1 MKLYFIL
8 KLTKQLRDQAV
19 TWLSKL
25 YIKGLDHLPITIGSL
40 MVLLFIPAILI
51 GYLTYERYQDLKGI
65 EERLVVLEKKAKK
78 TFVSRFR
85 EAAFMKQAQ
94 LADLEFVPKH
104 LTLDKLLQ
112 NEKIE
117 VNDLLNIEVFKES
130 PFLLQRRSRLNSNKA
145 IFKEKLLS
153 EKNNLQEVCY
163 ILKTPIEAD
172 VGDVEN
178 LLKIVEGEGLVKV
191 RPQLFFRH
199 FLLKRKEITSDYA
212 VFEVDCDLLERSL
225 KR

>member
-40 MVLLFIPAILI
+40 MVLLFIPAILM
-51 GYLTYERYQDLKGI
+51 GYLTYGRYQDLKGI

-130 PFLLQRRSRLNSNKA
+130 PFLLQRRSRLNGNKA
-145 IFKEKLLS
+145 IFKEKLVC
-153 EKNNLQEVCY
+153 EKNNLQEVSY

-172 VGDVEN
+172 VRDVEN